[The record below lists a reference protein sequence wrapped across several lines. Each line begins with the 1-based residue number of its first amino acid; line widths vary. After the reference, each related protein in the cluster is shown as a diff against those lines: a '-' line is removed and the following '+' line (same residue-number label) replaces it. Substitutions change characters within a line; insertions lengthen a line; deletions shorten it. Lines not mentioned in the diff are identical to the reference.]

1 MRVAIVGSGALGA
14 TFGVLLKEAG
24 CDVTLIDIDK
34 KKVEKINN
42 FGITLYM
49 PDGSYKHQWVKATTE
64 PENFGKFD
72 IVQISVKGYAT
83 RAAAKT
89 ALNIVDS
96 HGYVLSV
103 QNGLGNLETIA
114 EVVGKE
120 RVVGGVTAHS
130 AMPLDECHIRY
141 TGGIGGVWLGT
152 LEGNK
157 PDETFIKMVDFL
169 NKAGFTVKLI
179 EGNIE
184 VPIWRKLIA
193 NVACNAV
200 AGFTGF
206 TGDQMLSC
214 EPTKELIKLL
224 AEETAIVARKKG
236 LEFEELNDPAGFA
249 LKALA
254 GVKDNKISML
264 QDIEAGRRTEIDTLN
279 GYIVKIG
286 KQLGVE
292 TPYNRAI
299 TLVIKAIEQK
309 ILWNKKAKEKKTD
322 E

>member
-14 TFGVLLKEAG
+14 TFGVLLQEAN

-34 KKVEKINN
+34 NKVARINN
-42 FGITLYM
+42 YGITLHM

-64 PENFGKFD
+64 PEKLEKFD

-83 RAAAKT
+83 EAAAKT
-89 ALNIVDS
+89 AAKIINGNS
-96 HGYVLSV
+96 YVLSV

-114 EVVGKE
+114 KIVGKE

-130 AMPLDECHIRY
+130 AMPLDDCHIRY

-152 LEGNK
+152 LDGRK
-157 PDETFIKMVDFL
+157 PDTTFKKMIDFL
-169 NKAGFTVKLI
+169 NQAGFTVKLI

-206 TGDQMLSC
+206 TGEKILEC
-214 EPTKELIKLL
+214 EPAKELIKLL
-224 AEETAIVARKKG
+224 AEETAMVARKKG
-236 LEFEELNDPAGFA
+236 LEFEELKSPGEFS

-264 QDIEAGRRTEIDTLN
+264 QDIEAERRTEIDTLN

-286 KQLGVE
+286 KQLKVK
-292 TPYNRAI
+292 TPYNHAV
-299 TLVIKAIEQK
+299 TLIIKALEQK
-309 ILWNKKAKEKKTD
+309 ILWNKQARGTRNR
-322 E
+322 